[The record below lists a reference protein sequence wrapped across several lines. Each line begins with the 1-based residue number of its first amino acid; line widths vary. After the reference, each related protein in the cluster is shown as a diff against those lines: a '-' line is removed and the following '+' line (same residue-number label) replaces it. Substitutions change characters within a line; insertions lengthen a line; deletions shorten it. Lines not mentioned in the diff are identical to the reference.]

1 MNLLRVQNLSAAYS
15 RGYHD
20 IPALRGLSFSGQ
32 GGVPCGC
39 RRVRQRQKYSRQGG
53 HGHFGKNALVSSG
66 AILFQGEDLL
76 SMKRTERRK
85 LMGRDI
91 AMVFQTP

>member
-1 MNLLRVQNLSAAYS
+1 MRLTPKERQNDMNLLRMQNLSAAYS

-66 AILFQGEDLL
+66 AILF
-76 SMKRTERRK
+76 
-85 LMGRDI
+85 
-91 AMVFQTP
+91 

>member
-1 MNLLRVQNLSAAYS
+1 M
-15 RGYHD
+15 
-20 IPALRGLSFSGQ
+20 
-32 GGVPCGC
+32 
-39 RRVRQRQKYSRQGG
+39 
-53 HGHFGKNALVSSG
+53 GKNALVSSG